1 MNGYA
6 IILIISLLMEVV
18 ILFGTL
24 RYLKG
29 FLSSNKLDELCN
41 FHKEIE
47 VKKDK
52 QEIFNDEVNKSINSN
67 RNTLVLSIIATIY
80 AGYMNEGDNIVYFLG
95 AILVLFS
102 TVKYILI
109 KRYIY
114 DLSNKINFKNKEIE
128 WF

>member
-41 FHKEIE
+41 FYKEIE
-47 VKKDK
+47 VKKNK

-67 RNTLVLSIIATIY
+67 RNTLVLSIIATVY
-80 AGYMNEGDNIVYFLG
+80 ASYMNLGDNIVYFLG

-114 DLSNKINFKNKEIE
+114 DLSSKINFKNKEIE

>member
-67 RNTLVLSIIATIY
+67 RNTLALSIVATVY
-80 AGYMNEGDNIVYFLG
+80 ASYMNLGDNIVYFLG

>member
-41 FHKEIE
+41 FYKEIE

-67 RNTLVLSIIATIY
+67 RNTLVLSIIATVY
-80 AGYMNEGDNIVYFLG
+80 ASYMNQGDNIVYFLG
-95 AILVLFS
+95 VILVLFS
-102 TVKYILI
+102 TVKYILVNSLRP
-109 KRYIY
+109 KR
-114 DLSNKINFKNKEIE
+114 
-128 WF
+128 

>member
-6 IILIISLLMEVV
+6 IILIISLLMEVI

-80 AGYMNEGDNIVYFLG
+80 ASYMNQGDNIVYFLG

-114 DLSNKINFKNKEIE
+114 DLSSKINFKNKEIE

>member
-67 RNTLVLSIIATIY
+67 RNTLALSIVATVY
-80 AGYMNEGDNIVYFLG
+80 ASYMNLGDNIVYFLG

-102 TVKYILI
+102 TVKYILT

>member
-80 AGYMNEGDNIVYFLG
+80 ASYMNQGDNIVYFLG

>member
-67 RNTLVLSIIATIY
+67 RNTLTLSIVATVY
-80 AGYMNEGDNIVYFLG
+80 ASYMNLGDNIVYFLG

>member
-6 IILIISLLMEVV
+6 IILIISLLMEII

-67 RNTLVLSIIATIY
+67 RNTLVLSIIATVY
-80 AGYMNEGDNIVYFLG
+80 ASYMNQGDNIVYFLG

-114 DLSNKINFKNKEIE
+114 DLSGKINFKNKEIE

>member
-6 IILIISLLMEVV
+6 IILIISLLMEII

-67 RNTLVLSIIATIY
+67 RNTLVLSIIATVY
-80 AGYMNEGDNIVYFLG
+80 ASYMNQGDNIVYFLG

-102 TVKYILI
+102 AVKYILI

-114 DLSNKINFKNKEIE
+114 DLSGKINFKNKEIE

>member
-67 RNTLVLSIIATIY
+67 RNTLALSIVATVY
-80 AGYMNEGDNIVYFLG
+80 ASYMNLGDNIVYFLG

-114 DLSNKINFKNKEIE
+114 DLSSKINFKNKEIE

>member
-52 QEIFNDEVNKSINSN
+52 QEIFNDEVNNSINSN

-80 AGYMNEGDNIVYFLG
+80 ASYMNQGDNIVYFLG

-114 DLSNKINFKNKEIE
+114 DLSSKINFKNKEIE

>member
-6 IILIISLLMEVV
+6 IILIISLLMEVI

-67 RNTLVLSIIATIY
+67 RNTLALSIVATVY
-80 AGYMNEGDNIVYFLG
+80 ASYMNLGDNIVYFLG

>member
-80 AGYMNEGDNIVYFLG
+80 ASYMNQGDNIVYFLG

-114 DLSNKINFKNKEIE
+114 DLSSKINFKNKEIE

>member
-67 RNTLVLSIIATIY
+67 RNTLVLSIIATVY
-80 AGYMNEGDNIVYFLG
+80 ASYMNLGDNIVYFLG